1 MRRQTDKIVPHA
13 STHVRLCVLRHTRTH
28 THMHART
35 TLALTCARERERTH
49 DTEMREILAEELQ
62 LDALDGE
69 EGQKVLGID
78 LKTLRRSSF
87 LSRALFLYVCTFV
100 CMYIRMSVYACMS

>member
-1 MRRQTDKIVPHA
+1 
-13 STHVRLCVLRHTRTH
+13 
-28 THMHART
+28 
-35 TLALTCARERERTH
+35 
-49 DTEMREILAEELQ
+49 MREILAEELQ

-87 LSRALFLYVCTFV
+87 LSLFSLARSLSVCTYVCMHV
-100 CMYIRMSVYACMS
+100 YVYVRICMYVHETYTIVCT